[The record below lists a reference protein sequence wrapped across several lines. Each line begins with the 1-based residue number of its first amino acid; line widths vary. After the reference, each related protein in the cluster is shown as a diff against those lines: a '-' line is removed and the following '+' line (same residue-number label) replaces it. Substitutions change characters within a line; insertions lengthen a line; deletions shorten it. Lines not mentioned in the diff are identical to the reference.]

1 MLSKFKQINQF
12 LFSLKSSENLSKKHI
27 GFLMISGSTEVN
39 FENDPLSIELK
50 RTTKETFFMP
60 LFN

>member
-1 MLSKFKQINQF
+1 
-12 LFSLKSSENLSKKHI
+12 
-27 GFLMISGSTEVN
+27 MISGSTEVN
-39 FENDPLSIELK
+39 LENDPLSIELK